1 MEPKSHQV
9 IPRGWPLYTGST
21 VQRGTIEIDCQ
32 WRLDD
37 KNVAKVLQP
46 LKVTNDEQTLILIL
60 IGWLSFPCHITMT
73 TFPTSLFLALFSAL
87 EVRLMVA
94 TPKEHVIIPLTAEVE
109 YLRMLSFHQMAAPI
123 LTRMRISLTVP
134 VKVQTFCGSL
144 YTNLVTHWESI
155 TQMWEMLSCIPITLD
170 MFQIWNYKRMTS
182 TPFSSFTVRSTL
194 NSKSVLCASLVT
206 KRQ

>member
-109 YLRMLSFHQMAAPI
+109 YLRMLSFHQMAAPFWRGWEFHWRYQSRYKPSVGRC
-123 LTRMRISLTVP
+123 TRVWSLTGNPPLRCEKCCHVSLLHWICSKYETTKGWHRRHSVP
-134 VKVQTFCGSL
+134 L
-144 YTNLVTHWESI
+144 
-155 TQMWEMLSCIPITLD
+155 
-170 MFQIWNYKRMTS
+170 R
-182 TPFSSFTVRSTL
+182 
-194 NSKSVLCASLVT
+194 
-206 KRQ
+206 